1 MKRKIA
7 VIINPVA
14 GKGKAIDA
22 LPILKQKFETLKE
35 EIEVSYSVSKNKK
48 NIEELTKV
56 YLKEGFNE
64 FLAIG
69 GDGTLF
75 ELINGLDLSQNKNI
89 KIGMVPMGTGN
100 DFVKSLGEVKEIDW
114 ILNRVIDNVTQKV
127 DIGLVNGS
135 YFLNSCTFGIDG
147 PITQKTEKNKKR
159 FPGKSAY
166 FVSTL
171 STALTYKSSKM
182 RITIDNQIIEKNILM
197 VAVCNG
203 QYIGGGMKICPEAK
217 VNDRLLEICLIEK
230 VSPFKIIKEI
240 NKIYSGKLNEIDEVH
255 YFRGENIKIE
265 SLENFALINADGNII
280 GTDPASISLHEN
292 QIEVFN

>member
-1 MKRKIA
+1 
-7 VIINPVA
+7 
-14 GKGKAIDA
+14 
-22 LPILKQKFETLKE
+22 
-35 EIEVSYSVSKNKK
+35 
-48 NIEELTKV
+48 
-56 YLKEGFNE
+56 
-64 FLAIG
+64 
-69 GDGTLF
+69 
-75 ELINGLDLSQNKNI
+75 
-89 KIGMVPMGTGN
+89 MGTGN